1 MKKKNF
7 LTLIILIC
15 MILSACGTSKEN
27 IETKFNKNPISKD
40 GFLLDTFINI
50 KVYDTSDNSV
60 LEDAFKL
67 IDELDKN
74 LSSHNTDSDIYKL
87 NNSDNKINV
96 KLNTDALNCIKK
108 AIHYSELSNGLFDPT
123 IGSVSLLWD
132 FSSNTKKNQ
141 LPNDNIIKENID
153 YVDYKN
159 ISINNNLI
167 SIQKN
172 SKIDLGAIAKG
183 YIADRVKEFLSSK
196 GVKSAII
203 NLGGNVLTIGK
214 KGEFPFKI
222 GIQNPEKNRN
232 EIIGTIKVD
241 DKSVVTSGTYERFI
255 EVNGKKYH
263 HILNPKTGYPEEN
276 DILQTTVVSN
286 YSVDGD
292 ALSTTIFLLG
302 KEKGIELINNM
313 PETEACF
320 VLKNGEIIKSNGFDK
335 LTEFEKE

>member
-7 LTLIILIC
+7 LILIILIC
-15 MILSACGTSKEN
+15 ILTSSCGTN
-27 IETKFNKNPISKD
+27 TKSTESISNQKSISKD

-50 KVYDTSDNSV
+50 KIYDSSDYSV
-60 LEDAFKL
+60 LEDSFKL

-74 LSSHNTDSDIYKL
+74 LSSHNADSDIYKL
-87 NNSDNKINV
+87 NNSDNKTNV
-96 KLNTDALNCIKK
+96 KLNTDALNCIRK
-108 AIHYSELSNGLFDPT
+108 ALYYSEISDGLFDPT
-123 IGSVSLLWD
+123 IGSVSLLWN
-132 FSSNTKKNQ
+132 FSSDKKSNQ
-141 LPNDNIIKENID
+141 LPDDSIITENIN

-159 ISINNNLI
+159 ISINDNLI

-183 YIADRVKEFLSSK
+183 YIADKVKDFLISK
-196 GVKSAII
+196 GIKSAII

-214 KGEFPFKI
+214 KGELPFKI

-276 DILQTTVVSN
+276 DILQTTVISD

-302 KEKGIELINNM
+302 KEKGIELINSI

-320 VLKNGEIIKSNGFDK
+320 VLKSGEIIKSNGFDK